1 MSLSALLA
9 MAKRATEPE
18 LSSIRSTLARGGI
31 YELGIEG
38 RKTPFLAEVTGFR
51 SDGKVAF
58 LAGGG
63 AIRDRILRVSGS
75 YGHVREVRTTSTGP
89 WRRVNYWMASSRPA
103 GADAQIDEARA
114 KKIMALGEWVKLN
127 DGSYQWRW
135 LGLTYANVE
144 DRRPFSKSAERYVV
158 EDEATGH
165 RVSFE
170 RLRDAKLYAVLTQA
184 VPALIGDGYLA
195 PGLSP
200 EAAAQ
205 HLAGMT
211 R

>member
-144 DRRPFSKSAERYVV
+144 DR
-158 EDEATGH
+158 H

-195 PGLSP
+195 PGLSS